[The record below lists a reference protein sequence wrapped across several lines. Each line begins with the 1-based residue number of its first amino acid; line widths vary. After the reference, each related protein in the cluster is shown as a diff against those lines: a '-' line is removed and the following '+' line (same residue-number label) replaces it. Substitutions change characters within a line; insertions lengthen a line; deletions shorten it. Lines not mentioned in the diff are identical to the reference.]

1 MIMNRL
7 FKTVPLLSIVLTL
20 ILSTLI
26 GCQSLGL
33 APAQS
38 LDQKI
43 AYAYGTHTAVLEAA
57 TSAVNSDRLSI
68 ADAQQ
73 VLILAD
79 QSKQLLDAG
88 RIAERANDTV
98 TANSKITLAT
108 TVLAQLQTYLNSH
121 ITPH

>member
-1 MIMNRL
+1 MRSINLRIPM
-7 FKTVPLLSIVLTL
+7 LSIVIAL
-20 ILSTLI
+20 IFSVLV
-26 GCQSLGL
+26 GCSSLGL
-33 APAQS
+33 GPAQS

-57 TSAVNSDRLSI
+57 TSAVNSNALSVD
-68 ADAQQ
+68 DAKQ

-88 RIAERANDTV
+88 RVAERANDTA
-98 TANSKITLAT
+98 TANSKITLAV
-108 TVLAQLQTYLNSH
+108 TVLAQLQTYLNNH